1 VFVPASG
8 NPRICTLALTLTLI
22 LFAPGRARAQETTPP
37 QEQTPPAQSTTPP
50 QPETSH
56 PGQKTEPS
64 QEHQPKPEAQESNPA
79 KRPRSTDSTR
89 EAWTILEEA
98 ATGEKAGERAA
109 AIRSLGLLPGN
120 KRAIRMAEK
129 ALKDDKPEVRTAA
142 ALALGDMQAKSTIP
156 ALKAATNDPEPSVA
170 LAAGQALSLLHDP
183 AAYDV
188 YFEVLTGERK
198 TGKGLIASQKSMLRD
213 PKKLASIGIAE
224 GIGFIPFGGL
234 GWEAIKAL
242 TKDDASPIRASAAK
256 VLASDPDP
264 ASTKAL
270 ENAAGDKSWLVRAA
284 ALEALAKRGDPS
296 ALSTVDLYTY
306 DEKDVV
312 KYTAAAAYLRLA
324 EIKEKPTVNKRRPRA
339 KGLRKK

>member
-1 VFVPASG
+1 MPAAAI
-8 NPRICTLALTLTLI
+8 PRICASVLALSSLL
-22 LFAPGRARAQETTPP
+22 LVPRPVLPQETPSP
-37 QEQTPPAQSTTPP
+37 QQQTPPAQPATPP
-50 QPETSH
+50 QPETP
-56 PGQKTEPS
+56 PGQKAEPS
-64 QEHQPKPEAQESNPA
+64 QEPQQKPEAQEAKPVKRQRPA
-79 KRPRSTDSTR
+79 DSKR
-89 EAWTILEEA
+89 EAWTILEDA
-98 ATGEKAGERAA
+98 ATGQKSGERAA
-109 AIRSLGLLPGN
+109 AIRSLGLLLGN

-142 ALALGDMQAKSTIP
+142 ALALGDLQAKSTIP
-156 ALKAATNDPEPSVA
+156 ALKATTDDPEPSVA
-170 LAAGQALSLLHDP
+170 LAAAQALSVLHDP
-183 AAYDV
+183 ASYNV

-198 TGKGLIASQKSMLRD
+198 TGQGLIASQKAMLRD

-234 GWEAIKAL
+234 GWEAIKTL

-256 VLASDPDP
+256 VLAYDPDP

-284 ALEALAKRGDPS
+284 ALDALAKRGDPS
-296 ALSTVDLYTY
+296 ALSTVDLYMY

-324 EIKEKPTVNKRRPRA
+324 EIKEKPAISKRRQRA
-339 KGLRKK
+339 KGVRKK

>member
-1 VFVPASG
+1 MPASG
-8 NPRICTLALTLTLI
+8 IPRLGLLVFALCFLLALPRLL
-22 LFAPGRARAQETTPP
+22 PQEATAAP
-37 QEQTPPAQSTTPP
+37 QEQTPPAQPTTPP
-50 QPETSH
+50 QPETP
-56 PGQKTEPS
+56 PGEKREPS
-64 QEHQPKPEAQESNPA
+64 QEPQQKPEAQESNPA
-79 KRPRSTDSTR
+79 KRPRSADSKR

-98 ATGEKAGERAA
+98 TTGEKAGERAA
-109 AIRSLGLLPGN
+109 AIRSLGLLLGN

-142 ALALGDMQAKSTIP
+142 ALALGDLQAKSTIP
-156 ALKAATNDPEPSVA
+156 ALKATTDDPEPSVA
-170 LAAGQALSLLHDP
+170 LAAAQALSVLHDP
-183 AAYDV
+183 AAYNV

-198 TGKGLIASQKSMLRD
+198 TGQGLIASQKSMLRD

-234 GWEAIKAL
+234 GWEAIKTL

-256 VLASDPDP
+256 VLAHDPDP

-296 ALSTVDLYTY
+296 ALSTVDLYMY
-306 DEKDVV
+306 DDRDVV

-324 EIKEKPTVNKRRPRA
+324 EIKEKPTVSKRRQRA
-339 KGLRKK
+339 KGVGKK